1 MMKFFSARVSARLG
15 FLAAVAA
22 LSLGSAS
29 TSQAAAFNLAAGY
42 GDIATKSCT
51 NAISCVATFSTAVPT
66 GKVLVITSVT
76 CNVQTSGNTS
86 ITHLALAANNLSATT
101 GGFLT
106 PSTIAYFG
114 TTGYYQSADTLFTF
128 VKAGAKPVVGAIFTQ
143 KTNSVVACT
152 LGGVLK

>member
-1 MMKFFSARVSARLG
+1 MMKLFSARTSARLG
-15 FLAAVAA
+15 FLVAFAVMAF
-22 LSLGSAS
+22 GMAS
-29 TSQAAAFNLAAGY
+29 TSHAAFNLAAGY
-42 GDIATKSCT
+42 GDIATNTCNNT
-51 NAISCVATFSTAVPT
+51 TACVATFPTAVPA
-66 GKVLVITSVT
+66 GKVLVVTSVT

-86 ITHLALAANNLSATT
+86 ITHLAFAANNLSATT

-143 KTNSVVACT
+143 KTNSVVTCT
-152 LGGVLK
+152 LGGTLK